1 MIPIPKLSFWLLYG
15 NLLTGGKRRGKDTC
29 EAGSCTDQAKGPR
42 AQIRAV
48 VEELQR
54 SRRDK
59 MQALLAKM

>member
-1 MIPIPKLSFWLLYG
+1 MIPIPKLSFWLIYS

-29 EAGSCTDQAKGPR
+29 EAGACTDQARGHR